1 MLGHFGFTSGALDMV
16 TSITNFGRSGVSDWL
31 IQRASAIVLVAYT
44 LFIFGF
50 LWLHPDLT
58 FQDWQAF
65 FANSGVKIFSLLA
78 LLSLCAHAWIGLWC
92 VTTDYIT
99 TRLLGAKATALRLAV
114 QSVCALVTFIYFVWG
129 VQILWGF

>member
-1 MLGHFGFTSGALDMV
+1 MLDYSDFISGALDMV
-16 TSITNFGRSGVSDWL
+16 TSITSFGRSGVSDWL
-31 IQRASAIVLVAYT
+31 IQRASAIVLVIYT

-58 FQDWQAF
+58 FQEWQAF
-65 FANSGVKIFSLLA
+65 FANSAVKIFSLLA
-78 LLSLCAHAWIGLWC
+78 LVSLCAHAWIGLWS
-92 VTTDYIT
+92 VTTDYLT
-99 TRLLGAKATALRLAV
+99 TRLMGPKGTGIRLAV

>member
-1 MLGHFGFTSGALDMV
+1 MV
-16 TSITNFGRSGVSDWL
+16 TSITSFGRSGVSDWL

-44 LFIFGF
+44 ICVAGF
-50 LWLHPDLT
+50 LLSHSNLT
-58 FQDWQAF
+58 YQDWQAF
-65 FANSGVKIFSLLA
+65 FARDAMKIFSLLA

-99 TRLLGAKATALRLAV
+99 VRLMGAKATALRLVV
-114 QSVCALVTFIYFVWG
+114 QFVCALVTFVYFVWG